1 MTTTVARFQSDDSE
15 RVRNLT
21 RRSIYLSLAGM
32 TASAGIMVGELPDF
46 PSLSMTQQRPAF
58 VLVHYPALEG
68 ELESTP
74 ETKAGPFS
82 ITYDHHPYE
91 FGRSQS
97 FSPSRT
103 VEPRRGQRISLRD
116 ARQIALQT
124 LAETERR
131 LEEERAAE
139 ARFLLSSWEDENSS
153 A

>member
-1 MTTTVARFQSDDSE
+1 
-15 RVRNLT
+15 
-21 RRSIYLSLAGM
+21 M
-32 TASAGIMVGELPDF
+32 TASAGITGELPDL
-46 PSLSMTQQRPAF
+46 PSLSMTQPRPAF
-58 VLVHYPALEG
+58 VLFYYPALEG
-68 ELESTP
+68 ELESNP
-74 ETKAGPFS
+74 ETKAGPSS
-82 ITYDHHPYE
+82 ITYGHHPYE

-97 FSPSRT
+97 SSLSRT